1 LSVWS
6 GDLGLD
12 SGIPQSVYRID
23 TTDMTQIGLKGLKPG
38 ESFAYEGG
46 SITFEGY
53 VQWVNLNFVADP
65 GKHLALL
72 GGIVAILGL
81 LASLFTRRR
90 RIWIRVGDQVEVAG
104 LAKNAAPGLEVEM
117 QGFVKMLKGEK
128 EMSRSWAFASNY
140 LVYSAMAVYAISF
153 LAHLIETAWAV
164 KVPADKNSTL
174 DYKRTEKVA
183 RIATALMILGFLL
196 LLAGVIAR
204 GISAGRVPWGNM
216 YEFSITGAL
225 AFSGAYLL
233 ALRKYDLRWLGLLV
247 SVSVLLTIGT
257 AITVLYVP
265 SAPLVPALKSEW
277 LVIHVSTAI
286 ISGGVFLLSNVI
298 ASAYLYL
305 DRMEKKGERTPWA
318 KRLPDLETLDLLS
331 YRLVAF
337 VFPLWT
343 FSVIAGAI
351 WAESAWG
358 RYWGWDPKETWAFI
372 TWVAYAAYLHARV
385 TIGWRGRRAAWLCLF
400 AGSTFLF
407 NYVYVNIWGT
417 GKHTYSGL

>member
-1 LSVWS
+1 
-6 GDLGLD
+6 
-12 SGIPQSVYRID
+12 
-23 TTDMTQIGLKGLKPG
+23 
-38 ESFAYEGG
+38 
-46 SITFEGY
+46 
-53 VQWVNLNFVADP
+53 
-65 GKHLALL
+65 
-72 GGIVAILGL
+72 
-81 LASLFTRRR
+81 
-90 RIWIRVGDQVEVAG
+90 
-104 LAKNAAPGLEVEM
+104 
-117 QGFVKMLKGEK
+117 
-128 EMSRSWAFASNY
+128 MSRSWAYASNY

-153 LAHLIETAWAV
+153 IAHAIETAWAV
-164 KVPADKNSTL
+164 KVPTDKNTTL

-183 RIATALMILGFLL
+183 RIATAMMILGFILL
-196 LLAGVIAR
+196 FAGVIVR

-247 SVSVLLTIGT
+247 SVLLTIGT
-257 AITVLYVP
+257 AVTVLYVP

-298 ASAYLYL
+298 AAAYLYL
-305 DRMEKKGERTPWA
+305 DRMESNGDRSAWA
-318 KRLPDLETLDLLS
+318 KRLPDLESLDQLS

-407 NYVYVNIWGT
+407 NYIYVNIWGT

>member
-1 LSVWS
+1 
-6 GDLGLD
+6 
-12 SGIPQSVYRID
+12 
-23 TTDMTQIGLKGLKPG
+23 
-38 ESFAYEGG
+38 
-46 SITFEGY
+46 
-53 VQWVNLNFVADP
+53 
-65 GKHLALL
+65 
-72 GGIVAILGL
+72 
-81 LASLFTRRR
+81 
-90 RIWIRVGDQVEVAG
+90 
-104 LAKNAAPGLEVEM
+104 
-117 QGFVKMLKGEK
+117 
-128 EMSRSWAFASNY
+128 MSRSWAYASNY
-140 LVYSAMAVYAISF
+140 LVYSALAVYAISF
-153 LAHLIETAWAV
+153 IAHAIETAWAV
-164 KVPADKNSTL
+164 KVPTDKNTTL
-174 DYKRTEKVA
+174 DYKNTEKVA
-183 RIATALMILGFLL
+183 RVATAMMILGFFLL
-196 LLAGVIAR
+196 FAGVIAR
-204 GISAGRVPWGNM
+204 GVSAGRVPWGNM

-225 AFSGAYLL
+225 AFSGAYLI

-247 SVSVLLTIGT
+247 SISVLLTIGT

-277 LVIHVSTAI
+277 LVIHVSAAI

-298 ASAYLYL
+298 AAAYLYL
-305 DRMEKKGERTPWA
+305 DRVEEKGERPQWA
-318 KRLPDLETLDLLS
+318 KRLPDLETLDQLS

-407 NYVYVNIWGT
+407 NYIYVNIWGT